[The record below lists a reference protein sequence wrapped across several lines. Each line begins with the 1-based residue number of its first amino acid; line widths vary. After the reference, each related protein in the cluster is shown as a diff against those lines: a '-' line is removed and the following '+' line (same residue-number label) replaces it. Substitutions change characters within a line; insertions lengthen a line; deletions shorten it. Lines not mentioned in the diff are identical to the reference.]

1 MELIRNESLSFNYSD
16 IFFSYLHSDERKCTQ
31 KAMNHVLMYV
41 YSGEFVIE
49 EGKKKTVVK
58 KGESV
63 FIRRDN
69 RIVMTKQP
77 KGEEQF
83 KGIFM
88 IFKRQFLRDLFSRV
102 DKKNMPETRVK
113 KIPSITP
120 LDQNPNIDS
129 LFQSMLPYFDTT
141 ITPPEELMQL
151 KLQEGVYSLLH
162 IDKTFYQCLF
172 DFTEPWKIDIM
183 EFMEQNYMN
192 ELSMEEIAAFTGRS
206 LSSFKR
212 DFKKISNI
220 SPQRWI
226 IERRLRAA
234 YDLIKYEGGRVK
246 DVFMEVGFK
255 NQSHFSSA
263 FKKQYGFSP
272 ACKSH
277 SWTTIYEPQGN
288 KTLRFFIIYH
298 NSSNWSSGQ

>member
-1 MELIRNESLSFNYSD
+1 
-16 IFFSYLHSDERKCTQ
+16 
-31 KAMNHVLMYV
+31 
-41 YSGEFVIE
+41 
-49 EGKKKTVVK
+49 
-58 KGESV
+58 
-63 FIRRDN
+63 
-69 RIVMTKQP
+69 
-77 KGEEQF
+77 
-83 KGIFM
+83 
-88 IFKRQFLRDLFSRV
+88 
-102 DKKNMPETRVK
+102 MPETRVK

-272 ACKSH
+272 SM
-277 SWTTIYEPQGN
+277 
-288 KTLRFFIIYH
+288 
-298 NSSNWSSGQ
+298 

>member
-49 EGKKKTVVK
+49 EGKKETVVK

-113 KIPSITP
+113 KIPSITR

-246 DVFMEVGFK
+246 DVYMEVGFK

-272 ACKSH
+272 SM
-277 SWTTIYEPQGN
+277 
-288 KTLRFFIIYH
+288 
-298 NSSNWSSGQ
+298 